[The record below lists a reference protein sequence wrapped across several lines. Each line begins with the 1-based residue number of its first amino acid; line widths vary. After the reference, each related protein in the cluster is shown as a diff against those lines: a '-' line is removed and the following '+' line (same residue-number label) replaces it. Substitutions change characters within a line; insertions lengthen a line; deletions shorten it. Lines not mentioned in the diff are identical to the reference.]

1 MSTEGRK
8 SLGPGGRRFGS
19 WAGRCCRWHS
29 QLGAGQLLHC
39 HAPGRAQDLVFWEPP
54 LCQRP
59 GCHLWGVER
68 GGGPCRV
75 FSLGES
81 REKGPG
87 AGCAMMEGMGKGY
100 SSERPHLLGDSCLPD
115 RHLLGDPSSSRGPC
129 LELEAAVRKLLSEE
143 VAASSSRQGPQLLP
157 SVALV

>member
-1 MSTEGRK
+1 MAQPAGCRTAP
-8 SLGPGGRRFGS
+8 SLSCPRQGPGLGVLGTTIVPEARLPFVGCGERR
-19 WAGRCCRWHS
+19 
-29 QLGAGQLLHC
+29 GALQS
-39 HAPGRAQDLVFWEPP
+39 
-54 LCQRP
+54 
-59 GCHLWGVER
+59 
-68 GGGPCRV
+68 